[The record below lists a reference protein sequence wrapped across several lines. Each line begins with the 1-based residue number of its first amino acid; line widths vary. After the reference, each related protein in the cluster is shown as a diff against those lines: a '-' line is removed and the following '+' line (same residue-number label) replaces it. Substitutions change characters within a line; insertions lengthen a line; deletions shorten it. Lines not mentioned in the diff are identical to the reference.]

1 MESLDENCL
10 TETNKP
16 FNRVQKFSQEIKM
29 FHDHGIMVN
38 PGIVFG
44 FDNDDE
50 SVFERAV
57 EFLINNQVELAYFN
71 VLTPLPG
78 TALYQR
84 YDRAG
89 RIFDRDWSKY
99 DGKHVVFHP
108 SRMTPE
114 QLQEGFYW
122 ANHQFYSLPSIWRRL
137 AGTTQ
142 RFIPRLEMNR
152 EFRKLIKRT
161 CPKGTLSPLA
171 TVLKTLQARLP
182 SIERSELI
190 PNALPPIKQM
200 QDSQSV
206 LAPEPWLN
214 IKAKR
219 HDQFAALFVDL
230 EGTLDRLNAQE
241 LLKRIREAAEKVRL
255 DIIINFEHLKHATP
269 DALKALLDRE
279 ALKSMLPHAKVR
291 YRKFR
296 AAFKTS
302 PEEVSLNGLEILR
315 EDFPDA

>member
-1 MESLDENCL
+1 
-10 TETNKP
+10 
-16 FNRVQKFSQEIKM
+16 
-29 FHDHGIMVN
+29 
-38 PGIVFG
+38 
-44 FDNDDE
+44 
-50 SVFERAV
+50 
-57 EFLINNQVELAYFN
+57 
-71 VLTPLPG
+71 
-78 TALYQR
+78 
-84 YDRAG
+84 
-89 RIFDRDWSKY
+89 
-99 DGKHVVFHP
+99 
-108 SRMTPE
+108 MTPE